1 VSKQIYKLA
10 ETSRVTRGL
19 DGAIALDIRQG
30 QLFSF
35 NLVGSRILELL
46 ERGLADS
53 DIEDEISREFGVD
66 REVAQNDHEEFLRTL
81 RKYRLIEEVQP
92 ETQSE

>member
-1 VSKQIYKLA
+1 MSEQTYKLA
-10 ETSRVTRGL
+10 ETSRVTRGR
-19 DGAIALDIRQG
+19 DGAIALDIRKG
-30 QLFSF
+30 QLFSI

-66 REVAQNDHEEFLRTL
+66 PEVAQSDHEEFLRTL
-81 RKYRLIEEVQP
+81 RKYRLIEAMQP
-92 ETQSE
+92 EAQSE